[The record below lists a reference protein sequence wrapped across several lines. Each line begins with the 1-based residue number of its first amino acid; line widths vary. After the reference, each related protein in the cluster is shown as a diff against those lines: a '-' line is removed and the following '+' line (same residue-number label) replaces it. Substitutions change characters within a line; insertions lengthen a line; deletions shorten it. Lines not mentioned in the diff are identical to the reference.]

1 MRSAE
6 CSALERE
13 GARER
18 ERLREMKVLR
28 FQQSLARREAFSV
41 LERDRGGGGEGG
53 GDFIG
58 RNPRVMSTTRR
69 GPPLGHRPSVLALFA
84 MLPLSPEACPLPS
97 VNGSW
102 EE

>member
-1 MRSAE
+1 KE
-6 CSALERE
+6 LERE
-13 GARER
+13 ARER
-18 ERLREMKVLR
+18 EIEGNEGSSFPTISRE
-28 FQQSLARREAFSV
+28 
-41 LERDRGGGGEGG
+41 EGG
-53 GDFIG
+53 LFCAGDFIG